1 MRERGVLGGK
11 YLAGEGH
18 VEALISHMDVA
29 QMALFLASDEA
40 GSITGQD
47 INVSAGAAMW

>member
-1 MRERGVLGGK
+1 
-11 YLAGEGH
+11 
-18 VEALISHMDVA
+18 
-29 QMALFLASDEA
+29 MALFLASEEA

>member
-1 MRERGVLGGK
+1 MLGGK
-11 YLAGEGH
+11 YLAGEGYA
-18 VEALISHMDVA
+18 EALISHMDVA

-40 GSITGQD
+40 SSITGQD